1 MLDESHAAED
11 EQLPKGDIMV
21 PGFTATECRIAEFRS
36 RDMQA
41 GAARQR
47 MGAHVRMPR
56 SERTGFVA
64 LSHRAMDALAQRM
77 RSRWHGILAASD
89 HSTTRTPALEASR

>member
-1 MLDESHAAED
+1 
-11 EQLPKGDIMV
+11 MV
-21 PGFTATECRIAEFRS
+21 PGFTDTECRIADFRS

-41 GAARQR
+41 RAARQR

-56 SERTGFVA
+56 SERTGSVA
-64 LSHRAMDALAQRM
+64 LSHRAMDALAQRV

-89 HSTTRTPALEASR
+89 DTAAKTTPALEASR